1 MVFSICV
8 GFLFFSYRDTRE
20 EITSFLQEFKIV
32 SLSLLFLHSLHTS
45 HILTACIKKS
55 LHAVHHVH
63 SLEVLFTQL
72 FTNFI

>member
-8 GFLFFSYRDTRE
+8 GFLFFSDWHSRE
-20 EITSFLQEFKIV
+20 EIISFLQEFKIV
-32 SLSLLFLHSLHTS
+32 LLSLLFLHSLHTS

-55 LHAVHHVH
+55 LHSVHHVH

-72 FTNFI
+72 FTNLV

>member
-20 EITSFLQEFKIV
+20 EIISFLQEFKIV

-45 HILTACIKKS
+45 HILTACIKKITACS
-55 LHAVHHVH
+55 ASCAFFRSTVYSAVY
-63 SLEVLFTQL
+63 
-72 FTNFI
+72 